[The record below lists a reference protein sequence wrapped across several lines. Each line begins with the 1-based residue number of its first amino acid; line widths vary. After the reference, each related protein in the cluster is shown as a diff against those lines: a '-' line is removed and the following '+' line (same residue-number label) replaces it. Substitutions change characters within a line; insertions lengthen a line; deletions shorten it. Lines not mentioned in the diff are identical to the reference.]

1 MITATQNSIL
11 VLAFL
16 TILTHTI
23 HPSLLMKIIA
33 LLLLSYYII
42 LLYINI
48 TKESTL
54 FLLSLVVLF
63 IYLLYR
69 LFKGMF

>member
-1 MITATQNSIL
+1 MITAIQNSIL
-11 VLAFL
+11 ILAFL

-23 HPSLLMKIIA
+23 YPTLILKIIS
-33 LLLLSYYII
+33 LLLLLYYII
-42 LLYINI
+42 VLYLNI

-54 FLLSLVVLF
+54 FLFSLVVLF

-69 LFKGMF
+69 LFKGLF